1 MDWTGCNLVERDPEK
16 LSGVPIV
23 KGTRMQADGIL
34 ENYCEGGLSIEEIS
48 YQFGIPHFVIEELLA
63 FAASHSREIAS

>member
-1 MDWTGCNLVERDPEK
+1 MDWIGCNLVERDPEK

-34 ENYCEGGLSIEEIS
+34 ENYEDGLSPEEIS
-48 YQFGIPHFVIEELLA
+48 YQFDLELDVVRQVLA
-63 FAASHSREIAS
+63 FASSHKIELAS

>member
-1 MDWTGCNLVERDPEK
+1 MDWTGCTLVERDPEK

-34 ENYCEGGLSIEEIS
+34 DNYQDGLSPKEIS
-48 YQFGIPHFVIEELLA
+48 YEFSVDLSTVQAILS
-63 FAASHSREIAS
+63 FA

>member
-34 ENYCEGGLSIEEIS
+34 ANFEDGLSVEEIS
-48 YQFGIPHFVIEELLA
+48 YEFDIEPSVVQSILFFAEAHKVHLA
-63 FAASHSREIAS
+63 S